1 VYTVSGVPALAPRS
15 LAVFDLDGTITR
27 FDTLGPYLTRCLARR
42 PWRALRLALVLPA
55 LARYCIDRD
64 RGALK
69 GAVLHAALGG
79 LSRRWLATRTAR
91 FVAWLQRRGLFRE
104 ALAAIQVHRDRGDAL
119 VLMSASVDL
128 YVPQVG
134 QALGFGQTICSTV
147 LWRADGRLEG
157 HLQGPN
163 CRGEEKR
170 RRLETLVERERPSRL
185 YAYGNSAS
193 DVPHLLLAQEGFLV
207 NGPRRLE
214 AASLHRLHWSQRAK
228 QNVSESTGG

>member
-1 VYTVSGVPALAPRS
+1 MYTVSAVPAPAPRS

-42 PWRALRLALVLPA
+42 PWRALRLLLMLPA
-55 LARYCIDRD
+55 LARYLVDRD

-69 GAVLHAALGG
+69 GALLHAALGG
-79 LSRRWLATRTAR
+79 LSRPWLAARTAR
-91 FVAWLQRRGLFRE
+91 FVPWLQRRGLYRE
-104 ALAAIQVHRDRGDAL
+104 ALAAIEAHRGRGDAL

-134 QALGFGQTICSTV
+134 QALGFGETICSEV
-147 LWRADGRLEG
+147 LWRADGRL
-157 HLQGPN
+157 QGRLAGRN

-170 RRLETLVERERPSRL
+170 RRLETLVERERPSRV

-193 DVPHLLLAQEGFLV
+193 DVPHLLLAQDGYLV
-207 NGPRRLE
+207 NGPSGLGGS
-214 AASLHRLHWSQRAK
+214 SLHHLRWSQR
-228 QNVSESTGG
+228 